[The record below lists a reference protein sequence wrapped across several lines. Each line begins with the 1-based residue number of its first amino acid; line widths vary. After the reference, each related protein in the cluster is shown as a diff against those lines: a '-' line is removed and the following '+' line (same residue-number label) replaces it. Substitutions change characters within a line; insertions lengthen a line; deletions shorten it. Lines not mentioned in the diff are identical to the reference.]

1 MDLMVLGYQFDM
13 YIIDLHNDDDFFGI
27 KGIASLAEKM
37 VKTKN
42 DSLERVFQ
50 IGIYTYK
57 SVFTSPNCNCYS
69 EESFFFPAMH
79 IIKSRLWNMMRYK
92 WINNS
97 LVVYIEK
104 NIFDD
109 INNEVIMK

>member
-1 MDLMVLGYQFDM
+1 MTNLIRILL
-13 YIIDLHNDDDFFGI
+13 ILRNDDELSSI
-27 KGIASLAEKM
+27 EGIASLAEKM

-57 SVFTSPNCNCYS
+57 SVFTSTNCNCYS

-79 IIKSRLWNMMRYK
+79 IIKSRLRNMMRYK